1 MPTGMTSPPANDFQE
16 CPVKKGRHRR
26 YEEARQL
33 KQTSHDDIDSLMDR
47 IDEDPF
53 DLPVTEEAATAFD
66 EDDEY
71 DD

>member
-1 MPTGMTSPPANDFQE
+1 M
-16 CPVKKGRHRR
+16 KKGRHRR

-33 KQTSHDDIDSLMDR
+33 KRSSHDDIDSLMDR

-53 DLPVTEEAATAFD
+53 DLPVTAEAATAFD
-66 EDDEY
+66 DDDDDY